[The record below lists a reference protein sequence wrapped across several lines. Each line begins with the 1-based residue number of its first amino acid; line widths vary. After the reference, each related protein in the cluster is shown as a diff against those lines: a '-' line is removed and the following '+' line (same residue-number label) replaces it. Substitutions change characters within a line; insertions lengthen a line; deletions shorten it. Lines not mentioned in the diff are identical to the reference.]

1 LHFSRTELE
10 LLVNAIEIAGQTC
23 WPTGDDRVR
32 VSVSRNQLEKGPVAK
47 HLWIQLAQDWIALAE
62 NAAPQPDRL
71 IYQVPTKQLE
81 PLEQMEPFLVA

>member
-1 LHFSRTELE
+1 MTESKFAE
-10 LLVNAIEIAGQTC
+10 YWTQAEACYFKAETA
-23 WPTGDDRVR
+23 
-32 VSVSRNQLEKGPVAK
+32 KGPVAK

-62 NAAPQPDRL
+62 PLVPQPDRL